1 MEKQLLIQGLVYEK
15 YRMILEYLIISE
27 SKKTRG
33 KKPPLMGIYQNDT
46 KAGWKEYQ
54 WSKLQSSEQQNKVVL
69 EYNTKY
75 K

>member
-1 MEKQLLIQGLVYEK
+1 
-15 YRMILEYLIISE
+15 MILEYLIISE
-27 SKKTRG
+27 SKKTLIRRE
-33 KKPPLMGIYQNDT
+33 KKKNPLMGIYQNDT

>member
-1 MEKQLLIQGLVYEK
+1 
-15 YRMILEYLIISE
+15 
-27 SKKTRG
+27 
-33 KKPPLMGIYQNDT
+33 MGIYQNDT